1 MPADL
6 KLSLLGR
13 HQLDNA
19 AAAITAADVL
29 KEQGWQITQD
39 SLLRGLQQTTLPGRM
54 QVRLFSCFGLAP
66 SASDVLC
73 ITQAVSHCLCMVYA
87 LLTSAL
93 H

>member
-19 AAAITAADVL
+19 AATIAAADVL
-29 KEQGWQITQD
+29 REQGWQNITQD

-54 QVRLFSCFGLAP
+54 QVSCSPAFA
-66 SASDVLC
+66 
-73 ITQAVSHCLCMVYA
+73 
-87 LLTSAL
+87 
-93 H
+93 